1 MEFHFDI
8 VETNL
13 GALVIEADTYDEAVA
28 IANDQ
33 YYAGSAMWG
42 DTEVSVVLNRS
53 YE

>member
-13 GALVIEADTYDEAVA
+13 GVMVIEAENYDEAVE
-28 IANDQ
+28 IVNDS
-33 YYAGSAMWG
+33 YHAGSTVWA
-42 DTEVSVVLNRS
+42 DTEHSVVLNRS